1 MELLLGQKVL
11 HGGNEV
17 ATGSLHGVIG
27 VYFSAH
33 WCGPCRSFTPQFRKV
48 YERAK
53 LKGKAFEVVF
63 VSSDHD
69 ENSFKEYFSTMPWHA
84 VPFADRSR
92 QQQLS
97 SLFQVRGIPFLGL
110 LDAKGQVLDWNA
122 RSKVMEPGFISTLPR
137 SVDLKAVELPQPC
150 GPVAILIRY
159 FGKEFEI
166 ECEPSEGWEM
176 LRMQIYSMTE
186 VPPEQMKLFGLG
198 LDAGLLDDSVP
209 LGCAIARAWG
219 AQKGT
224 GLKSANVA
232 ADARK
237 ASSSYNDEHIGQRH
251 HSGTMDSKSAWCSR
265 SDDKRPWYQ
274 MDLGEVKDVAG
285 VILAARA
292 DNPQWVTR
300 FKISTAASEDGTWQL
315 VDDGREFDGPT
326 FLSLSRAVFH
336 CSCKTRFVRVEP
348 SSYKSH
354 CSLRADVLLASEAG
368 AADQLPTIV
377 VLGNFSAGDP
387 FEAAS
392 EVKSNANVML
402 QEQYLAMLQA
412 KLSSL
417 PPKLQNQVSAL
428 QTVQRYENRQLQ
440 CQACWYMT

>member
-33 WCGPCRSFTPQFRKV
+33 WCGPCRSFTPQFQKV

-166 ECEPSEGWEM
+166 ECEPSFLEQEVRRTSSAVCDLNVDNMFGSKLLRKGEGWEM

-198 LDAGLLDDSVP
+198 LDAGMLMGGDRMFRLST
-209 LGCAIARAWG
+209 LSKILSQRT
-219 AQKGT
+219 QKHLRVKH
-224 GLKSANVA
+224 GLIHEE
-232 ADARK
+232 
-237 ASSSYNDEHIGQRH
+237 Y
-251 HSGTMDSKSAWCSR
+251 SGTRC
-265 SDDKRPWYQ
+265 
-274 MDLGEVKDVAG
+274 
-285 VILAARA
+285 
-292 DNPQWVTR
+292 
-300 FKISTAASEDGTWQL
+300 
-315 VDDGREFDGPT
+315 
-326 FLSLSRAVFH
+326 
-336 CSCKTRFVRVEP
+336 
-348 SSYKSH
+348 
-354 CSLRADVLLASEAG
+354 
-368 AADQLPTIV
+368 
-377 VLGNFSAGDP
+377 
-387 FEAAS
+387 
-392 EVKSNANVML
+392 
-402 QEQYLAMLQA
+402 
-412 KLSSL
+412 
-417 PPKLQNQVSAL
+417 
-428 QTVQRYENRQLQ
+428 
-440 CQACWYMT
+440 